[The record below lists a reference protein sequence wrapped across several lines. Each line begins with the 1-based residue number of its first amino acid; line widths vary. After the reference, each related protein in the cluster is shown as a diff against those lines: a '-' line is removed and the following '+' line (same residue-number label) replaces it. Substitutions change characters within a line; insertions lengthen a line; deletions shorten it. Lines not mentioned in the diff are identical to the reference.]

1 MRDLACARCRRPFR
15 CGADEEAC
23 WCEDLPAL
31 QPVAGRDCLCPECL
45 AVELKERSAPDPRP

>member
-1 MRDLACARCRRPFR
+1 MRDLACARCGQPFR

-31 QPVAGRDCLCPECL
+31 QPIAGRDCLCRQCL
-45 AVELKERSAPDPRP
+45 EAELRERSARDPRP